1 MRLLIVGAGAT
12 GGYFGGRLAQAGRDV
27 TFLARP
33 ARAEQLRSQGL
44 QILSPHGDVTLA
56 PKVVEAQALDASYD
70 AIILAVKAY
79 SLDAALKDIAPA
91 MGPKTAI
98 LPLLNG
104 MKHMDVIASAF
115 GAEALLGS
123 LCSIAVTV
131 DEKGRIVHFSQ
142 FHNFVYG
149 EMSGE
154 RSERIERLDAVMQN
168 AVFNARLSLSIKQD
182 LWNKWM
188 MLATLAGATC
198 LMRGNI
204 GEIAAAR
211 GGREFVH
218 CLFDEVVAVA
228 TAEGYAPTAAFL
240 DDTRA
245 LLTAEGSVLTS
256 SMHRDLQKN
265 GPIEAD
271 EIIGDLLARAS
282 RAGVNTS
289 LLATA
294 YAHLSIYQRQRSEQ
308 LSEK

>member
-33 ARAEQLRSQGL
+33 ARARQLRAEGL
-44 QILSPHGDVTLA
+44 QIVSPHGDATLA
-56 PKVVEAQALDASYD
+56 PKLVEADALDASYD
-70 AIILAVKAY
+70 AVILAVKAY

-91 MGPKTAI
+91 IGPKTAI

-104 MKHMDVIASAF
+104 MKHMDAIASAY
-115 GAEALLGS
+115 GDDALIGS

-131 DEKGRIVHFSQ
+131 DEQGRIVHFSQ

-149 EMSGE
+149 ELSGV

-182 LWNKWM
+182 MWNKWM
-188 MLATLAGATC
+188 MLATLAGSTC
-198 LMRGNI
+198 LMRGAV
-204 GEIAAAR
+204 GEIAAAP
-211 GGREFVH
+211 GGRDFV
-218 CLFDEVVAVA
+218 CRLFDEVVAVA
-228 TAEGYAPTAAFL
+228 TAEGYAPSGAFL

-245 LLTAEGSVLTS
+245 LLTAEGSQLTS
-256 SMHRDLQKN
+256 SMHRDLKRN

-271 EIIGDLLARAS
+271 EIIGDLLARAQ
-282 RAGVNTS
+282 RAGVETP
-289 LLATA
+289 LLAAA
-294 YAHLSIYQRQRSEQ
+294 YAHLSIYERQRS
-308 LSEK
+308 S